1 MYNVNMDNIIPTN
14 EYTEFENRVYGN
26 PQVPLDRQNKF
37 IDNLRATQVQQNQEV
52 AQQTQNLGTD
62 VASNLGGLTGSNS
75 YWTSRYQTPQTNSV
89 LQNLRTAAQ
98 AAALNQ
104 ALENEQ
110 AMWKNR
116 YQQAY
121 RNYQKRAWDK
131 SNTSQ
136 NPSTTTPDNINQK
149 NSTTEISEVQT
160 EALAKSRYDKL
171 LMKYLQAGYPT
182 SEAET
187 KAKEDMGK
195 SISVDSP
202 VAPYSG
208 VGNYKKVKSSIG
220 GDNAYIYTLPNGNT
234 VLVNEDTVELV
245 QTENGGHA
253 LKNKETGNLIPV
265 GG

>member
-26 PQVPLDRQNKF
+26 PQISLDRQNKF

-98 AAALNQ
+98 ASALNQ

-131 SNTSQ
+131 SNQTNS
-136 NPSTTTPDNINQK
+136 PSTTGSSNLNIDVNSEDSEEGGVNENTTTTGPGYVTSVQGGMNIYTDQNGEKWTLRNLQGGDEVLLGGLTSVGGNILRTFPDGTPLTNGAVYDAGGGRVFMYVQ
-149 NSTTEISEVQT
+149 NSQ
-160 EALAKSRYDKL
+160 
-171 LMKYLQAGYPT
+171 YPNG
-182 SEAET
+182 SFFRV
-187 KAKEDMGK
+187 G
-195 SISVDSP
+195 DSP
-202 VAPYSG
+202 TMSYR
-208 VGNYKKVKSSIG
+208 
-220 GDNAYIYTLPNGNT
+220 
-234 VLVNEDTVELV
+234 
-245 QTENGGHA
+245 
-253 LKNKETGNLIPV
+253 
-265 GG
+265 